1 MSLIDTDENNTPDIT
16 VFFDNGKVETFDTAA
31 TGDNGFFKR
40 EFDTSVYKDVTRIQI
55 EYFGSGSIDSVQ
67 YPYCAQAPTPQIAI
81 KKYSGPTGLCSSNG
95 IASMQDDIY
104 TVPSGSASWTYCY
117 EVSIPATSG
126 ECLYDVVMN
135 DPAPIGG
142 IGSRN
147 VTLRHV
153 VMCPGEKVY
162 IPGVVK
168 AGSLAPEGSIDAT
181 VEGYGYYSGQR
192 VTSRDPAAVRI
203 ASPTPVPVAPSPA
216 PVLPTA
222 RPVSPTM
229 APVAP
234 TPAPLAANAAPNQ
247 SPAPQNQFE
256 KCILGT
262 PGSNICPED
271 VVLLNNKTT
280 TLPVGVQSPITILNQ
295 TGENVTIKISNP
307 FTSGIQAMYYQFTS
321 GSSRGVKCL
330 AKADVALC
338 DAPATFTAEC
348 IAGRSADHSLSHA
361 YTLLN
366 IWLVDSSAVGDKD
379 EIPQCCHP
387 TPRDQATNTVMYVY
401 KVLCDSKCPNDSSV
415 KRSLRGAHD

>member
-67 YPYCAQAPTPQIAI
+67 YPYCPQAPTPQIAI

-117 EVSIPATSG
+117 EVSIPVTSG

-216 PVLPTA
+216 PVLPT
-222 RPVSPTM
+222 V
-229 APVAP
+229 
-234 TPAPLAANAAPNQ
+234 
-247 SPAPQNQFE
+247 E

-348 IAGRSADHSLSHA
+348 IAGRSADHSLSNA